1 MCTAL
6 FAVRT
11 RTGIGFTTGGKELK
25 GSGSWLGEAKVN
37 IRRNATRGVRRT
49 LTVRL
54 LGPVSAYLQQ

>member
-25 GSGSWLGEAKVN
+25 GSGSWLGEAKVKHMAE
-37 IRRNATRGVRRT
+37 RAQGAFAAR
-49 LTVRL
+49 
-54 LGPVSAYLQQ
+54 